1 MNQIFV
7 KADCFIVSFQSDCEQ
22 AISYIMDN
30 LHEFSRL
37 TITFCVLESP
47 AAPHAVFSY
56 YDEETTELSYIP
68 EKTEY
73 VLTCPWKKIGESTIL
88 PMVFRLIVEL
98 LRQDKKEIK
107 LHASAVER
115 NGKVALFVAPSEG
128 GKTTTALAMCQRRGC
143 LLRANDAAVL
153 RCINNLPYFLR
164 GDTTFGFRHNGL
176 AAYSEELYE
185 NITNSKD
192 TALPWYEKTRLSA
205 HELGVMPGVDLLPVK
220 AVFFVKLD
228 PLVSGC
234 KVTKYQCDKPEYN
247 HIWFKPKMM
256 ILQNIAGTLR
266 GVDLIPIGNDG
277 SVLPLV
283 IPTLDNEV
291 LCQYRITFVNELFA
305 KCEVYQL
312 RGQLDAMIEA
322 IDEVLSN

>member
-1 MNQIFV
+1 
-7 KADCFIVSFQSDCEQ
+7 
-22 AISYIMDN
+22 
-30 LHEFSRL
+30 
-37 TITFCVLESP
+37 
-47 AAPHAVFSY
+47 
-56 YDEETTELSYIP
+56 
-68 EKTEY
+68 
-73 VLTCPWKKIGESTIL
+73 
-88 PMVFRLIVEL
+88 
-98 LRQDKKEIK
+98 
-107 LHASAVER
+107 
-115 NGKVALFVAPSEG
+115 
-128 GKTTTALAMCQRRGC
+128 
-143 LLRANDAAVL
+143 
-153 RCINNLPYFLR
+153 
-164 GDTTFGFRHNGL
+164 
-176 AAYSEELYE
+176 
-185 NITNSKD
+185 
-192 TALPWYEKTRLSA
+192 
-205 HELGVMPGVDLLPVK
+205 
-220 AVFFVKLD
+220 VKLD

-234 KVTKYQCDKPEYN
+234 KVTKYHSDKPEYN